1 MICQQKNNRTL
12 YHQSYHLIEKP
23 VNTLFKIQMR
33 IRVIL
38 EFFEKYSCLGI
49 TFFFTRAGF
58 IRNPDVSSEQS
69 CFKTTELHEDLSL
82 LSSLFHFFY
91 FKFSVTISFS
101 LCFPISRSLLFFFLC
116 FFSRLYQAQ

>member
-23 VNTLFKIQMR
+23 VITLFKIQMR

-49 TFFFTRAGF
+49 TFFFTRA
-58 IRNPDVSSEQS
+58 PDVSNEQS

-91 FKFSVTISFS
+91 FKLTIPISFS

-116 FFSRLYQAQ
+116 SFSRLYQAQ